1 MSDKKEQ
8 NSKTKKLIDGLEVD
22 DMDIVLKTLET
33 IQEKGNKDLIKPL
46 IELGVRRKEKEI
58 QDAIQKIF
66 FSLKI
71 SAAHPIIL
79 KELSTMPPCP
89 FRKVLLS
96 TLWEAKID
104 ALDHVDVLVKVAID
118 GDLYEAIEVL
128 TVLEESEG
136 ELNEE
141 KILESLLLLKEFESK
156 NLAIDP
162 AKDAFIKS
170 IKDKLELWN
179 KGLS

>member
-8 NSKTKKLIDGLEVD
+8 KARTNKLIDGLLVD
-22 DMDIVLKTLET
+22 DMDIVLTTLET

-46 IELGVRRKEKEI
+46 IELGMRRDEKEI
-58 QDAIQKIF
+58 QDAIQRILF
-66 FSLKI
+66 GLKI

-79 KELSTMPPCP
+79 NELISMPPCP
-89 FRKVLLS
+89 FRKILLS
-96 TLWEAKID
+96 TLWEAKIN
-104 ALDHVDVLVKVAID
+104 ALNHLDELVKIAIE
-118 GDLYEAIEVL
+118 GDLYEAVEVM

-141 KILESLLLLKEFESK
+141 KILESLLLLKEFESR
-156 NLAIDP
+156 NQPIEP
-162 AKDAFIKS
+162 AKDAFIQS

-179 KGLS
+179 KGLA